1 MFITAYESTKPILW
15 IAALVLLAVFPLIFV
30 FGEICR
36 ITFTKEDNEDTSE
49 FSIRKR
55 QRLFYAALRSQQKS
69 LTVFG
74 VLALIICSGAAYIGW
89 KDHTERKVTIADY
102 TLSRLTVDEEQLRQW
117 HGDEAGMPYVYSYM
131 SSSGVPVFK
140 DFSNPSKQ
148 VYRECALIFTEEQR
162 PEGLHID
169 NVEVKVKITPRC
181 SNYTTDGENVP
192 LITPKPTPTASPKA
206 SSAAKR

>member
-36 ITFTKEDNEDTSE
+36 ITFTKEDNEDNSE
-49 FSIRKR
+49 FSTRKR

-69 LTVFG
+69 LAVFG

-89 KDHTERKVTIADY
+89 KDYTERKVTVSDY
-102 TLSRLTVDEEQLRQW
+102 LLSRLTVDEEQLRQW
-117 HGDEAGMPYVYSYM
+117 NGDEAGMPYVYSHM

-140 DFSNPSKQ
+140 DFSNPAKL

-169 NVEVKVKITPRC
+169 NIEVKVKVTPRC

-192 LITPKPTPTASPKA
+192 LSTPKPTPTASTKA
-206 SSAAKR
+206 STVTKK

>member
-15 IAALVLLAVFPLIFV
+15 IAALVILAVFPLIFII
-30 FGEICR
+30 GDILL
-36 ITFTKEDNEDTSE
+36 ITFTKADKSE
-49 FSIRKR
+49 FSARKSM
-55 QRLFYAALRSQQKS
+55 RLFYSVLRTQQKS
-69 LTVFG
+69 LAVFG
-74 VLALIICSGAAYIGW
+74 VLAVIICSAATYIGW
-89 KDHTERKVTIADY
+89 KDKEEHKVTIADY

-117 HGDEAGMPYVYSYM
+117 HGDDAGMPYVYSYM

-148 VYRECALIFTEEQR
+148 VYRECALIFTDEQR
-162 PEGLHID
+162 PEGLLVD

-192 LITPKPTPTASPKA
+192 LATPKPTPTASATVK
-206 SSAAKR
+206 KK

>member
-1 MFITAYESTKPILW
+1 MDK
-15 IAALVLLAVFPLIFV
+15 
-30 FGEICR
+30 
-36 ITFTKEDNEDTSE
+36 SE
-49 FSIRKR
+49 FSARKSM
-55 QRLFYAALRSQQKS
+55 RLFYSVLRTQQKS
-69 LTVFG
+69 LAVFG
-74 VLALIICSGAAYIGW
+74 VLAVIICSAAAYIGW
-89 KDHTERKVTIADY
+89 KDHEERKVTVADY

-117 HGDEAGMPYVYSYM
+117 RGDDAGMPYVYSHM

-192 LITPKPTPTASPKA
+192 LVTPKPTPSV
-206 SSAAKR
+206 SATTKKK

>member
-15 IAALVLLAVFPLIFV
+15 IIALVVLAVFPLIFII
-30 FGEICR
+30 GDILL
-36 ITFTKEDNEDTSE
+36 ITFTKADKSE
-49 FSIRKR
+49 FSARKSMR
-55 QRLFYAALRSQQKS
+55 IFYSVLRTQQKS
-69 LTVFG
+69 LAVFG
-74 VLALIICSGAAYIGW
+74 VLVVIICSAAAYIGW
-89 KDHTERKVTIADY
+89 KDHEERKVTVADY

-117 HGDEAGMPYVYSYM
+117 RGDDAGMPYVYSHM

-169 NVEVKVKITPRC
+169 NVEVKVKVTPRC

-192 LITPKPTPTASPKA
+192 LATPKPTPSASATAK
-206 SSAAKR
+206 KK

>member
-15 IAALVLLAVFPLIFV
+15 IAALVVLAVFPLIFII
-30 FGEICR
+30 GDILL
-36 ITFTKEDNEDTSE
+36 ITFTKADRSE
-49 FSIRKR
+49 FSARKSM
-55 QRLFYAALRSQQKS
+55 RLFYSVLRTQQKS
-69 LTVFG
+69 LAVFG
-74 VLALIICSGAAYIGW
+74 VLAVIICSAATYIGW
-89 KDHTERKVTIADY
+89 KDKEEHKVTIADY

-148 VYRECALIFTEEQR
+148 VYRECALIFTDEQR
-162 PEGLHID
+162 PEGLLVD

-192 LITPKPTPTASPKA
+192 LATPKPTPPASATVK
-206 SSAAKR
+206 KK

>member
-15 IAALVLLAVFPLIFV
+15 IAALVILAVFPLIFII
-30 FGEICR
+30 GDILL
-36 ITFTKEDNEDTSE
+36 ITFTKADKSE
-49 FSIRKR
+49 FSARKSM
-55 QRLFYAALRSQQKS
+55 RLFYSVLRTQQKS
-69 LTVFG
+69 LAVFG
-74 VLALIICSGAAYIGW
+74 VLAVIICSAATYIGW
-89 KDHTERKVTIADY
+89 KDKEEHKVTIADY

-148 VYRECALIFTEEQR
+148 VYRECALIFTDEQR
-162 PEGLHID
+162 PEGLHVD

-192 LITPKPTPTASPKA
+192 LATPKPTPTASA
-206 SSAAKR
+206 TAKKK

>member
-1 MFITAYESTKPILW
+1 MFITAYESTKPVLW
-15 IAALVLLAVFPLIFV
+15 IITLVVLAVFPLIFII
-30 FGEICR
+30 GDILL
-36 ITFTKEDNEDTSE
+36 ITFTKADKSE
-49 FSIRKR
+49 FSARKSMR
-55 QRLFYAALRSQQKS
+55 IFYSVLRTQQKS
-69 LTVFG
+69 LAVFG
-74 VLALIICSGAAYIGW
+74 VLAVIICSVATYIGW
-89 KDHTERKVTIADY
+89 KDHEERKVTIADY

-117 HGDEAGMPYVYSYM
+117 RGDEAGMPYVYSHI

-192 LITPKPTPTASPKA
+192 LATPKPTPSVSATPK
-206 SSAAKR
+206 KK

>member
-1 MFITAYESTKPILW
+1 MDKF
-15 IAALVLLAVFPLIFV
+15 
-30 FGEICR
+30 
-36 ITFTKEDNEDTSE
+36 E
-49 FSIRKR
+49 FSARKSMR
-55 QRLFYAALRSQQKS
+55 IFYSVLRTQQKS
-69 LTVFG
+69 LAVFS
-74 VLALIICSGAAYIGW
+74 VLAVIICSAAAYIGW
-89 KDHTERKVTIADY
+89 KDHEERKVPDADSA
-102 TLSRLTVDEEQLRQW
+102 LRRLPVDEEQLCQW
-117 HGDEAGMPYVYSYM
+117 RGDDAGMPYVYSHM

-192 LITPKPTPTASPKA
+192 LVTPKPTPSV
-206 SSAAKR
+206 SATTKKK

>member
-49 FSIRKR
+49 FSVRKR

-162 PEGLHID
+162 PEGLHVD
-169 NVEVKVKITPRC
+169 NIEVKVKITPRC

-192 LITPKPTPTASPKA
+192 LSTPKPTPTASPKA

>member
-15 IAALVLLAVFPLIFV
+15 IAALVILAVFPLIFII
-30 FGEICR
+30 GDILL
-36 ITFTKEDNEDTSE
+36 ITFTKADRSE
-49 FSIRKR
+49 FSARKSM
-55 QRLFYAALRSQQKS
+55 RLFYSVLRTQQKS
-69 LTVFG
+69 LAVFG
-74 VLALIICSGAAYIGW
+74 VLAVIICSAATYIGW
-89 KDHTERKVTIADY
+89 KDKEEHKVTIADY

-117 HGDEAGMPYVYSYM
+117 HGDDAGMPYVYSYM

-148 VYRECALIFTEEQR
+148 VYRECALIFTDEQR
-162 PEGLHID
+162 PEGLHVD

-192 LITPKPTPTASPKA
+192 LATPKPTPTASA
-206 SSAAKR
+206 TAKKK

>member
-49 FSIRKR
+49 FSVRKR

>member
-15 IAALVLLAVFPLIFV
+15 IIALVVLAVFPLIFIIGDI
-30 FGEICR
+30 FL
-36 ITFTKEDNEDTSE
+36 ITFTKVDKFE
-49 FSIRKR
+49 FSARKSMR
-55 QRLFYAALRSQQKS
+55 IFYSVLRTQQKS
-69 LTVFG
+69 LAVFG
-74 VLALIICSGAAYIGW
+74 VLAVIICSAAAYIGW
-89 KDHTERKVTIADY
+89 KDHEERKVTVADY
-102 TLSRLTVDEEQLRQW
+102 ALSRLTVDEEQLRQW
-117 HGDEAGMPYVYSYM
+117 RGDDAGMPYVYSHM

-192 LITPKPTPTASPKA
+192 LVTPKPTPSV
-206 SSAAKR
+206 SAPVKKK

>member
-162 PEGLHID
+162 PEGLHVD
-169 NVEVKVKITPRC
+169 NIEVKVKITPRC

-192 LITPKPTPTASPKA
+192 LSTPKPTPTASPKA

>member
-15 IAALVLLAVFPLIFV
+15 IIVLVVLAVFPIIFV
-30 FGEICR
+30 LGEICR
-36 ITFTKEDNEDTSE
+36 ITFAKENNSDLPVHV
-49 FSIRKR
+49 RK
-55 QRLFYAALRSQQKS
+55 RLFYAALRSQQKS
-69 LTVFG
+69 LAVFG
-74 VLALIICSGAAYIGW
+74 VLAFIICSLAFYIGW
-89 KDHTERKVTIADY
+89 KDSVQHKVTVADY

-117 HGDEAGMPYVYSYM
+117 RGDDAGMPYVYAYM

-162 PEGLHID
+162 PKGLNID
-169 NVEVKVKITPRC
+169 NTEVKVKATPRC

-192 LITPKPTPTASPKA
+192 LVTPKPTPSV
-206 SSAAKR
+206 SSTPAKKK

>member
-15 IAALVLLAVFPLIFV
+15 IAALVILAVFPLV
-30 FGEICR
+30 FIIGDILL
-36 ITFTKEDNEDTSE
+36 ITFTKADKSE
-49 FSIRKR
+49 FSARKSM
-55 QRLFYAALRSQQKS
+55 RLFYSVLRTQQKS
-69 LTVFG
+69 LAVFG
-74 VLALIICSGAAYIGW
+74 VLALVICSGAAYIGW

-117 HGDEAGMPYVYSYM
+117 HGDDAGMPYVYSYM

-148 VYRECALIFTEEQR
+148 VYRECALIFTDEQR
-162 PEGLHID
+162 PEGLHVD

-181 SNYTTDGENVP
+181 SNYTTGGENVP
-192 LITPKPTPTASPKA
+192 LTTPKLTPTASA
-206 SSAAKR
+206 TAKKK

>member
-15 IAALVLLAVFPLIFV
+15 IAALVILAVFPLIFII
-30 FGEICR
+30 GDILL
-36 ITFTKEDNEDTSE
+36 ITFTKADKSE
-49 FSIRKR
+49 FSARKSM
-55 QRLFYAALRSQQKS
+55 RLFYSVLRTQQKS
-69 LTVFG
+69 LAVFG
-74 VLALIICSGAAYIGW
+74 VLALVICSGAAYIGW

-117 HGDEAGMPYVYSYM
+117 HGDDAGMPYVYSYM

-148 VYRECALIFTEEQR
+148 VYRECALIFTDEQR
-162 PEGLHID
+162 PEGLHVD

-192 LITPKPTPTASPKA
+192 LATPKPTPTASATVK
-206 SSAAKR
+206 KK

>member
-15 IAALVLLAVFPLIFV
+15 IAALVILAVFPLIFII
-30 FGEICR
+30 GDILL
-36 ITFTKEDNEDTSE
+36 ITFTKADRSE
-49 FSIRKR
+49 FSARKSM
-55 QRLFYAALRSQQKS
+55 RLFYSVLRTQQKS
-69 LTVFG
+69 LAVFG
-74 VLALIICSGAAYIGW
+74 VLAVIICSAATYIGW
-89 KDHTERKVTIADY
+89 KDKEEHKVTIADY

-148 VYRECALIFTEEQR
+148 VYRECALIFTDEQR
-162 PEGLHID
+162 PEGLHVD

-192 LITPKPTPTASPKA
+192 LATPKPTPTASA
-206 SSAAKR
+206 TAKKK

>member
-15 IAALVLLAVFPLIFV
+15 IAALVILAVFPLIFII
-30 FGEICR
+30 GDILL
-36 ITFTKEDNEDTSE
+36 ITFTKADKSE
-49 FSIRKR
+49 FSARKSM
-55 QRLFYAALRSQQKS
+55 RLFYSVLRTQQKS
-69 LTVFG
+69 LAVFG
-74 VLALIICSGAAYIGW
+74 VLALVICSSATYIGW

-117 HGDEAGMPYVYSYM
+117 HGDDAGMPYVYSYM

-148 VYRECALIFTEEQR
+148 VYRECALIFTDEQR
-162 PEGLHID
+162 PEGLHVD

-192 LITPKPTPTASPKA
+192 LATPKPTPTASATVK
-206 SSAAKR
+206 KK

>member
-15 IAALVLLAVFPLIFV
+15 IIALVVLAVFPLIFIIGDI
-30 FGEICR
+30 FL
-36 ITFTKEDNEDTSE
+36 ITFTKVDKFE
-49 FSIRKR
+49 FSARKSMR
-55 QRLFYAALRSQQKS
+55 IFYSVLRTQQKS
-69 LTVFG
+69 LAVFG
-74 VLALIICSGAAYIGW
+74 VLAVIICSAAAYIGW
-89 KDHTERKVTIADY
+89 KDHEERKVTVADY
-102 TLSRLTVDEEQLRQW
+102 ALSRLTVDEEQLRQW
-117 HGDEAGMPYVYSYM
+117 RGDDAGMPYVYSHM

-192 LITPKPTPTASPKA
+192 LVTPKPTPSASATTK
-206 SSAAKR
+206 KK

>member
-15 IAALVLLAVFPLIFV
+15 IAALVILAVFPLV
-30 FGEICR
+30 FIIGDILL
-36 ITFTKEDNEDTSE
+36 ITFTKADKSE
-49 FSIRKR
+49 FSARKSM
-55 QRLFYAALRSQQKS
+55 RLFYSVLRTQQKS
-69 LTVFG
+69 LAVFG
-74 VLALIICSGAAYIGW
+74 VLAVIICSAATYIGW
-89 KDHTERKVTIADY
+89 KDKEEHKVTIADY

-117 HGDEAGMPYVYSYM
+117 HGDDAGMPYVYSYM

-148 VYRECALIFTEEQR
+148 VYRECALIFTDEQR
-162 PEGLHID
+162 PEGLHVD

-192 LITPKPTPTASPKA
+192 LTTPKPTPTASA
-206 SSAAKR
+206 TAKKK

>member
-1 MFITAYESTKPILW
+1 MFITAYESTKPVLW
-15 IAALVLLAVFPLIFV
+15 VIALVVLAAFPLIFII
-30 FGEICR
+30 GDILL
-36 ITFTKEDNEDTSE
+36 ITFTKVDKSE
-49 FSIRKR
+49 FSARKSM
-55 QRLFYAALRSQQKS
+55 RLFYSVLRTQQKS
-69 LTVFG
+69 LAVFG
-74 VLALIICSGAAYIGW
+74 VLAVIICSAAAYIGW
-89 KDHTERKVTIADY
+89 KDREERKVTVADY

-117 HGDEAGMPYVYSYM
+117 RGDDAGMPYVYSHM

-192 LITPKPTPTASPKA
+192 LVTPKPTPSV
-206 SSAAKR
+206 SATTKKK

>member
-15 IAALVLLAVFPLIFV
+15 IAALVVLAVFPLIFII
-30 FGEICR
+30 GDILL
-36 ITFTKEDNEDTSE
+36 ITFTKADRSE
-49 FSIRKR
+49 FSARKSM
-55 QRLFYAALRSQQKS
+55 RLFYSVLRTQQKS
-69 LTVFG
+69 LAVFG
-74 VLALIICSGAAYIGW
+74 VLAVIICSAATYIGW
-89 KDHTERKVTIADY
+89 KDKEEHKVTIADY

-117 HGDEAGMPYVYSYM
+117 HGDDAGMPYVYSYM

-148 VYRECALIFTEEQR
+148 VYRECALIFTDEQR
-162 PEGLHID
+162 PEGLLVD

-192 LITPKPTPTASPKA
+192 LATPKPTPPASATVK
-206 SSAAKR
+206 KK

>member
-49 FSIRKR
+49 FSVRKR
-55 QRLFYAALRSQQKS
+55 QRLFYAALHSQQKS

-89 KDHTERKVTIADY
+89 KDHTEHKVTIADY

>member
-1 MFITAYESTKPILW
+1 MFITAYESTKPVLW
-15 IAALVLLAVFPLIFV
+15 VIALVVLAVFPLIFII
-30 FGEICR
+30 GDILL
-36 ITFTKEDNEDTSE
+36 ITFTKVDKSE
-49 FSIRKR
+49 FSARKSM
-55 QRLFYAALRSQQKS
+55 RLFYSVLRTQQKS
-69 LTVFG
+69 LAVFG
-74 VLALIICSGAAYIGW
+74 VHAVIICSAAAYIGW
-89 KDHTERKVTIADY
+89 KDHEERKVTVADY

-117 HGDEAGMPYVYSYM
+117 RGDDAGMPYVYSHM

-192 LITPKPTPTASPKA
+192 LATPKPTPSV
-206 SSAAKR
+206 SATTKKK

>member
-15 IAALVLLAVFPLIFV
+15 IAALVILAVFPLIFII
-30 FGEICR
+30 GDILL
-36 ITFTKEDNEDTSE
+36 ITFTKADRSE
-49 FSIRKR
+49 FSARKSM
-55 QRLFYAALRSQQKS
+55 RLFYSVLRTQQKS
-69 LTVFG
+69 LAVFG
-74 VLALIICSGAAYIGW
+74 VLAVIICSAATYIGW
-89 KDHTERKVTIADY
+89 KDKEEHKVTIADY

-117 HGDEAGMPYVYSYM
+117 HGDDAGMPYVYSFM

-148 VYRECALIFTEEQR
+148 VYRECALIFTDEQR
-162 PEGLHID
+162 PEGLLVD

-192 LITPKPTPTASPKA
+192 LATPKPTPTASATVK
-206 SSAAKR
+206 KK

>member
-15 IAALVLLAVFPLIFV
+15 IAALVILAAFPLIFII
-30 FGEICR
+30 GDILL
-36 ITFTKEDNEDTSE
+36 ITFTKADKSE
-49 FSIRKR
+49 FSARKSM
-55 QRLFYAALRSQQKS
+55 RLFYSVLRTQQKS
-69 LTVFG
+69 LAVFG
-74 VLALIICSGAAYIGW
+74 VLALVICSGAAYIGW

-117 HGDEAGMPYVYSYM
+117 HGDDAGMPYVYSYM

-148 VYRECALIFTEEQR
+148 VYRECALIFTDEQR
-162 PEGLHID
+162 PEGLHVD

-181 SNYTTDGENVP
+181 SNYTTDGENIP
-192 LITPKPTPTASPKA
+192 LTTPKPPPTASATVK
-206 SSAAKR
+206 KK

>member
-1 MFITAYESTKPILW
+1 MFITAYESTKPVLW
-15 IAALVLLAVFPLIFV
+15 IIALVVLAVFPLIFII
-30 FGEICR
+30 GDILL
-36 ITFTKEDNEDTSE
+36 ITFTKADKSE
-49 FSIRKR
+49 FSARKSM
-55 QRLFYAALRSQQKS
+55 RLFYSVLRTQQKS
-69 LTVFG
+69 LAVFG
-74 VLALIICSGAAYIGW
+74 VLAVIICSAAAYIGW
-89 KDHTERKVTIADY
+89 KDLEERKVTVADY

-117 HGDEAGMPYVYSYM
+117 RGDDAGMPYVYSHM

-162 PEGLHID
+162 SEGLHID

-192 LITPKPTPTASPKA
+192 LVTPKPTPSASATTK
-206 SSAAKR
+206 KK

>member
-1 MFITAYESTKPILW
+1 MFITAYESTKPVLW
-15 IAALVLLAVFPLIFV
+15 IIALVVLAVFPLIFIV
-30 FGEICR
+30 GDILL
-36 ITFTKEDNEDTSE
+36 ITFTKADKSE
-49 FSIRKR
+49 FSARKSMR
-55 QRLFYAALRSQQKS
+55 IFYSVLRTQQKS
-69 LTVFG
+69 LAVFG
-74 VLALIICSGAAYIGW
+74 VLAVIICSVAAYIGW
-89 KDHTERKVTIADY
+89 KDHEERKVTIADY

-117 HGDEAGMPYVYSYM
+117 RGDDAGMPYVYSHM
-131 SSSGVPVFK
+131 SGSGVPVFK

-192 LITPKPTPTASPKA
+192 LATPKPTPSV
-206 SSAAKR
+206 SATTKKK

>member
-1 MFITAYESTKPILW
+1 MFITAYESTKPVLW
-15 IAALVLLAVFPLIFV
+15 IIALVVLAVFPLIFIIGDI
-30 FGEICR
+30 FL
-36 ITFTKEDNEDTSE
+36 ITFTKADKSE
-49 FSIRKR
+49 FSARKSM
-55 QRLFYAALRSQQKS
+55 RLFYSVLRTQQKS
-69 LTVFG
+69 LAVFG

-162 PEGLHID
+162 PEGLHVD
-169 NVEVKVKITPRC
+169 NIEVKVKITPRC

-192 LITPKPTPTASPKA
+192 LVTPKPTPSASATTK
-206 SSAAKR
+206 KK